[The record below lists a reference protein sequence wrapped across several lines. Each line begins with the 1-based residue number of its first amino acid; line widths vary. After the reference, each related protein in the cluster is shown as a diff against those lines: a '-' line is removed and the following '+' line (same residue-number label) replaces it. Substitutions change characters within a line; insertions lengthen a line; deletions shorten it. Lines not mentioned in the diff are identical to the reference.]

1 VDGVPLMRLVYKA
14 RRVPHGKYRGK
25 TVQNTQKRQKVAVCT
40 WQEVYTESS
49 ENDLHPDYSR
59 SYTQGMSKNTP
70 LKKEVRKIP
79 KNFRLFAE
87 DVRRLKLGAEKMG
100 VPAAIYLQFALREK
114 FKEDGIE

>member
-1 VDGVPLMRLVYKA
+1 M
-14 RRVPHGKYRGK
+14 PHGKYRGKHKGK
-25 TVQNTQKRQKVAVCT
+25 TVQNTQKRQKLPYALGNNCIPQVVKRFNPT
-40 WQEVYTESS
+40 G
-49 ENDLHPDYSR
+49 SR
-59 SYTQGMSKNTP
+59 SYTQGMPKNTP
-70 LKKEVRKIP
+70 ARKEARKIP